1 MWYIYIFTVKHAIS
15 SHLYIYIIIY
25 NILYRLT
32 CAQLYIIH
40 QVMYHTISTSCSK
53 TDLYIDTHTSVTQ
66 VSHRRNDWSLIFSGE
81 MLTQSRRQLFRCL
94 LQQLLWHGPCSLATG
109 ASTCNRTQET
119 SRNPTSRVSGEF
131 SEKAW
136 SKNMQKPIGDLSKES
151 RYLQNAESWSNLKHK
166 SCIVLQPSSCEA
178 LEGNC
183 RCHPT
188 LQVDFPG
195 SLSACQTATT
205 IVTSTEQQK
214 HHQQSRQNSKN
225 LWDVCLTWGLNY
237 LHRWFLCSFIMFPH
251 LQIPIL
257 ALQSA

>member
-1 MWYIYIFTVKHAIS
+1 MHSYT
-15 SHLYIYIIIY
+15 LYIKSCIT
-25 NILYRLT
+25 LSAHHVRR
-32 CAQLYIIH
+32 H
-40 QVMYHTISTSCSK
+40 ISTLTHTVSHKCRTGVMIDRLSFRAKCWHKAEDSCSGAFCNNCFGM
-53 TDLYIDTHTSVTQ
+53 DHA
-66 VSHRRNDWSLIFSGE
+66 
-81 MLTQSRRQLFRCL
+81 
-94 LQQLLWHGPCSLATG
+94 SLATG

-131 SEKAW
+131 AEKAW